1 MDEILKDISNLR
13 GKFSDTSKLLNEVS
27 KISVNFPTSKKKKEK
42 ILEILVTKL
51 IENIKSKNYENSIA
65 ISRLIFLSDLENQLI
80 EVRKQGVFRTSK
92 YNYNNKIIKAII
104 NDLKNLNVFHLDDN
118 DYIESI
124 LNLISMAND
133 VRSEKEKIVATLKS
147 KKNFFKTMLAFGEL
161 AFVELLYEEDIGEQ
175 DITQIKFS
183 QNKESILESIS
194 LICKYYQELDMASDN
209 DSGLIDK
216 NPNKFFYRSVI
227 FKAFKIR
234 TFNEIEIK
242 LDLFDYKANSLNH
255 KNTIVIK
262 NDIFEL
268 AKVHGYTKF
277 NTRQDSLLKQFYLET
292 KKSTVSLIEFYDMY
306 WEKVHP
312 KSPLYEVKDLLMKRI
327 ILRIPTFNETEKLG
341 LNSVFR
347 EEAFLL
353 YQTFMENYNQDLT
366 KIEILKD
373 VTVLDI
379 LKFQR
384 AFFKVSRIYLKS
396 LIDYGYD
403 KDDLFEISLQSI
415 LPSFTLNDLITNA
428 SYLSGL
434 NKEICQKIITHI
446 TVDMK
451 GENEF
456 IDIQYSPIVKLDKY
470 YLVLPTVLSSSNLIR
485 SIAFRN
491 NIHLSSFGKMD
502 FMIDELEKAFE
513 AQGFKVKK
521 DFEFGKNQTEIDLVV
536 YKDKELFLFECKNPY
551 HPTSDFELRNTY
563 DHIKKAFLQ
572 VEKFKSIITDINLFK
587 NFIRELNK
595 FGFNINLNNVNVNY
609 GIINANRA
617 LTGFSENDVRVY
629 HANELVNFL
638 NEGKFICYNVEYSS
652 WEKEEFDVK
661 DLLNYLNGN
670 VCNDLWESFKPYHYS
685 IEFRDKSIELHSF
698 NLDYEIFKENI
709 ISKYKVTCDN
719 ILE

>member
-1 MDEILKDISNLR
+1 M
-13 GKFSDTSKLLNEVS
+13 VS
-27 KISVNFPTSKKKKEK
+27 E
-42 ILEILVTKL
+42 L
-51 IENIKSKNYENSIA
+51 IGNIQAKNYQNSIA
-65 ISRLIFLSDLENQLI
+65 ISRLIFLSDLENPLV

-161 AFVELLYEEDIGEQ
+161 AFVELLYEEDIAEQ

-183 QNKESILESIS
+183 RNKESILESIS

-216 NPNKFFYRSVI
+216 NPDKFFYRNVI

-242 LDLFDYKANSLNH
+242 LDLFDYKA
-255 KNTIVIK
+255 TISDNNIIIT

-277 NTRQDSLLKQFYLET
+277 NTRQDSLLKQLYLEN
-292 KKSTVSLIEFYDMY
+292 KENTVSLIEFYDMY
-306 WEKVHP
+306 WEYLHP
-312 KSPLYEVKDLLMKRI
+312 KSPLYDVKNSPMKRI
-327 ILRIPTFNETEKLG
+327 RLRIPSFNEFNKFDS
-341 LNSVFR
+341 NSVFR
-347 EEAFLL
+347 EEVSLL
-353 YQTFMENYNQDLT
+353 YQTFMENYNQELT
-366 KIEILKD
+366 NIEILEG
-373 VTVLDI
+373 VTVFDI

-428 SYLSGL
+428 SYFSGL
-434 NKEICQKIITHI
+434 NTEICEKIINHI

-451 GENEF
+451 GEDEF
-456 IDIQYSPIVKLDKY
+456 IDIQYSPIIKLDKY

-491 NIHLSSFGKMD
+491 NVHLSIFNNTD
-502 FMIDELEKAFE
+502 FMINNLENAFKA
-513 AQGFKVKK
+513 QDFKVKK
-521 DFEFGKNQTEIDLVV
+521 DFEFGRDQIEIDLVL

-551 HPTSDFELRNTY
+551 HPVSDFELRNTY
-563 DHIKKAFLQ
+563 DHINKAFLQ
-572 VEKFKSIITDINLFK
+572 VEKFKSIIADNNSFK
-587 NFIRELNK
+587 NFIHQLNK
-595 FGFNINLNNVNVNY
+595 FGFNIDLNNVNVNY

-617 LTGFSENDVRVY
+617 LTGFTKNNIRVY
-629 HANELVNFL
+629 HANELINFV

-652 WEKEEFDVK
+652 WEKDEFDVK
-661 DLLNYLNGN
+661 DLLNYLDGK

-685 IEFRDKSIELHSF
+685 LIYREKSIELHSF
-698 NLDYEIFKENI
+698 NLDYEFFKQNI
-709 ISKYKVTCDN
+709 ISKYKVTCEN
-719 ILE
+719 ILKK